1 MSFGCNFSSKA
12 KYFAAKLKVMIK
24 ALISFVTLEFE
35 GGVGERKDRKEQV
48 RKGEELKEEGEKDGV
63 GAAAWAGGRGGMIVR
78 GVETVAE

>member
-12 KYFAAKLKVMIK
+12 TYFAAKLKVMIK

-35 GGVGERKDRKEQV
+35 SGVGERKDRKEQV
-48 RKGEELKEEGEKDGV
+48 RKGEELKEEGKKDGV